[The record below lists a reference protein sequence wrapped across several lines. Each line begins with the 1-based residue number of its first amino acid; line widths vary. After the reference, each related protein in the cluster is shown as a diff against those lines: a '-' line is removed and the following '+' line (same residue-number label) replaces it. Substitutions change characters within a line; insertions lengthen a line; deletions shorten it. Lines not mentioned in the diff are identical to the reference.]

1 MKFYRFALLAITLFL
16 VVSCAPQAPAATPT
30 SELTTVTLPVGY
42 IPNVQFAPLYV
53 AMEKGYYR
61 QAGIELK
68 IDYSF
73 ETDALALVGA
83 NQLQFA
89 VVSGEQV
96 LLARSQ
102 ELPVVYVMAWYG
114 KFPVGVT
121 SLAKQGIQA
130 PADLKGKRIGIPVL
144 SGASYIG
151 FRALLEA
158 GGLKESDLK
167 MDVIGFNQVEA
178 LVSGQSDAV
187 VTYVANEPNVLASK
201 GYEVNTLQVS
211 DYKTLVANGLLTNEK
226 TVQENPDLIRR
237 MIKATLQGLADAA
250 ANPDEAFEISKKYV
264 ENLAQADQ
272 EVQRQVLASSIELW
286 QLDPLG
292 HSDPAGWE
300 NMQELLLEMGLI
312 QKPLDL
318 TKAYTNDFL
327 PAP

>member
-1 MKFYRFALLAITLFL
+1 MKFNRFALLAITLL
-16 VVSCAPQAPAATPT
+16 LAASCAPQAPTATPAP
-30 SELTTVTLPVGY
+30 ELTTVTLPVGY

-83 NQLQFA
+83 DQLQFA

-121 SLAKQGIQA
+121 ALAEQGIQT
-130 PADLKGKRIGIPVL
+130 PADMKEKRIGVPVL

-151 FRALLEA
+151 FRALLDA

-167 MDVIGFNQVEA
+167 LDVIGFNQVEA
-178 LVSGQSDAV
+178 LVSGQSDVV

-201 GYEVNTLQVS
+201 GYEANTLKVS

-226 TVQENPDLIRR
+226 TIQENPDLVRR
-237 MIKATLQGLADAA
+237 MVKATLQGLADAA
-250 ANPDEAFEISKKYV
+250 ADPDEAFEISKKYV